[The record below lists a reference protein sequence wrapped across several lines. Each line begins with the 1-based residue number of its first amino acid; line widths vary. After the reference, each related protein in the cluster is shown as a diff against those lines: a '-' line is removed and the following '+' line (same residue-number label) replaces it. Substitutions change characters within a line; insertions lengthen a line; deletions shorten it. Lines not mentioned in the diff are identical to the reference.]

1 MTKKI
6 KDIAISF
13 FFLSLGVCLL
23 IFTFWLKP
31 MIESQKR
38 LAEETRSNQEA
49 LMKGAEE
56 TKSIITELG
65 YAVAIVAMTEN
76 EMIPPA
82 AANEMIDQS
91 LKSINSH
98 SDRLGKLAKILND
111 YRLNQQSR

>member
-1 MTKKI
+1 MTKNI
-6 KDIAISF
+6 QDIAISF
-13 FFLSLGVCLL
+13 FFLSLGACLL

-31 MIESQKR
+31 IIESQQR

-56 TKSIITELG
+56 TKSIITELA

-91 LKSINSH
+91 LKTISH
-98 SDRLGKLAKILND
+98 SD
-111 YRLNQQSR
+111 

>member
-6 KDIAISF
+6 RDIAVSF

-31 MIESQKR
+31 MIESQQR

-56 TKSIITELG
+56 TKSILTEVG

-76 EMIPPA
+76 EMI
-82 AANEMIDQS
+82 DQS
-91 LKSINSH
+91 LKTINSH

-111 YRLNQQSR
+111 FRINQQSR